1 MRLIKMNH
9 QDKQLTNFLSMTIG
23 SALDDYMA
31 NLANKQQESA
41 QKIAAVEYKLW
52 QSQQEKI
59 N

>member
-1 MRLIKMNH
+1 MNH
-9 QDKQLTNFLSMTIG
+9 QDKQLTNFLSMTVG

-41 QKIAAVEYKLW
+41 QKIAAVEYRLW